1 MSKKYKIL
9 IVDDSAA
16 MRMMITASL
25 QGSEFEVAGAAKDGQ
40 QALQLYKDI
49 SPDLVLLDIVM
60 PGMSGAETLGHI
72 MAHDKNAVVVMASSM
87 GTEDAVQGA
96 LKAGAKNF
104 LQKPIDQDGLL
115 KVLRTTVSS
124 L

>member
-1 MSKKYKIL
+1 MSIKYRIL

-16 MRMMITASL
+16 MRMMITAAL
-25 QGSEFEVAGAAKDGQ
+25 QESEFDVVGAAKDGE
-40 QALQLYKDI
+40 QALQLFKET

-60 PGMSGAETLGHI
+60 PGMSGVETLVHI
-72 MAHDKNAVVVMASSM
+72 KGIDKNAVVVMASSM

-115 KVLRTTVSS
+115 KVLRNTVSS

>member
-1 MSKKYKIL
+1 MPKKYKIL

-25 QGSEFEVAGAAKDGQ
+25 QDSEFEVTGSAKDGE
-40 QALQLYKDI
+40 QALQLFKDT

-60 PGMSGAETLGHI
+60 PGMSGVETLEHI
-72 MAHDKNAVVVMASSM
+72 KVIDKNAVVVMVSSM
-87 GTEDAVQGA
+87 GTEDVVQGA

-115 KVLRTTVSS
+115 KVLRNTVSS

>member
-9 IVDDSAA
+9 IVDDSTA
-16 MRMMITASL
+16 MRMMLAASL
-25 QGSEFEVAGAAKDGQ
+25 QDSEFEVVGAAKDGE
-40 QALQLYKDI
+40 QALQLFKDI
-49 SPDLVLLDIVM
+49 SPDLVLLDIIM
-60 PGMSGAETLGHI
+60 PGMSGVETLGHI
-72 MAHDKNAVVVMASSM
+72 MALDKNAVVVMASSM

-104 LQKPIDQDGLL
+104 LLKPIDQDGLL

>member
-9 IVDDSAA
+9 IVDDSTA

-25 QGSEFEVAGAAKDGQ
+25 QDSEFEVVGAAKDGE
-40 QALQLYKDI
+40 QALQLFKDI
-49 SPDLVLLDIVM
+49 SPDLVLLDIIM
-60 PGMSGAETLGHI
+60 PGMSGVETLGHI
-72 MAHDKNAVVVMASSM
+72 MALDKNAVVVMASSM

>member
-25 QGSEFEVAGAAKDGQ
+25 QDSEFEVVGAAKDGQ
-40 QALQLYKDI
+40 QALQLYKDTA
-49 SPDLVLLDIVM
+49 PDLVLLDIVM
-60 PGMSGAETLGHI
+60 PGMSGEETLGHI
-72 MAHDKNAVVVMASSM
+72 MALDKNAVVVMASSM

-96 LKAGAKNF
+96 LKTGAKNF

>member
-9 IVDDSAA
+9 IVDDSLA
-16 MRMMITASL
+16 MRMMLTASL
-25 QGSEFEVAGAAKDGQ
+25 QDSEFDVVGAAKDGQ
-40 QALQLYKDI
+40 QALQLFKET

-60 PGMSGAETLGHI
+60 PGMSGEETLGHI
-72 MAHDKNAVVVMASSM
+72 MALDKDAVVVMASSM
-87 GTEDAVQGA
+87 GTDDAVQGA

-104 LQKPIDQDGLL
+104 LHKPIDQDGLL
-115 KVLRTTVSS
+115 RILRTTVST